1 MAEVDRR
8 GFLRLLRRSDTA
20 EDAPEDAPEAAPSPP
35 EDPEIRQ
42 LADLTERLLADL
54 DAQDEERLAE
64 AEVLNA
70 AYDRA
75 YMRVTS
81 GHIVFSV
88 VTGTSAFMKTSDVVA
103 LETPPEIENDRGH
116 GARVPGVIRAHHPA
130 DLPHVTRTYGFRFP
144 PDSPLITAIR
154 TACDLP
160 EPEPEPE
167 EEERTD
173 AAAEGTEAVESR
185 SEPTDAEQV

>member
-8 GFLRLLRRSDTA
+8 GFLRLLRRSDTDEEA
-20 EDAPEDAPEAAPSPP
+20 DEAAPPAPP

-42 LADLTERLLADL
+42 LADLTGRLLADL
-54 DAQDEERLAE
+54 DAQDEEQLAE
-64 AEVLNA
+64 AALLNA

-88 VTGTSAFMKTSDVVA
+88 ATGISGWMKTGDVVA
-103 LETPPEIENDRGH
+103 LETQPAVENDRGH
-116 GARVPGVIRAHHPA
+116 GPRVLAVIRAHHPA
-130 DLPHVTRTYGFRFP
+130 DLPNVTRTYGFRFE

-167 EEERTD
+167 QEPEADEG
-173 AAAEGTEAVESR
+173 AAAVEASTET
-185 SEPTDAEQV
+185 TDTEEV